1 MSARAKTV
9 QIGPSNG
16 PGSLTAMPDQLTEEP
31 PAPAVSRYGIASAVL
46 GVVAVAA
53 AVLAAMIWSGHRSE
67 TGELAYRTRVLQTA
81 ADWTG
86 GLVNMNK
93 DNVAANLQKLRDG
106 TVGQLN
112 VEFDQTIEP
121 FKEIVAKLQAQTVGQ
136 VESVSIESLHHRSGD
151 GDKPPADQPELA
163 AVASRTD
170 TVLVVATSVSQNAGG
185 KPQTVRWNLRLDVS
199 DVDGKL
205 LVSRLETIR

>member
-1 MSARAKTV
+1 
-9 QIGPSNG
+9 
-16 PGSLTAMPDQLTEEP
+16 MPDQLTEEP
-31 PAPAVSRYGIASAVL
+31 PAPALSRYGIASAVL

-53 AVLAAMIWSGHRSE
+53 AVLAAMIWSGHRDE
-67 TGELAYRTRVLQTA
+67 AGELAYRTRVLQTA
-81 ADWTG
+81 AEWTG

-93 DNVAANLQKLRDG
+93 DNVAGNLQKLRDG

-112 VEFDQTIEP
+112 VEFDQTMEP
-121 FKEIVAKLQAQTVGQ
+121 FKAIVAKLQAQTVGQ
-136 VESVSIESLHHRSGD
+136 VESVSLESLRHQSGD

-185 KPQTVRWNLRLDVS
+185 KPQTVRWNLRLGVS

-205 LVSRLETIR
+205 LISRLETIR

>member
-1 MSARAKTV
+1 
-9 QIGPSNG
+9 
-16 PGSLTAMPDQLTEEP
+16 MPDQLTEEP
-31 PAPAVSRYGIASAVL
+31 PAPALSRYGIASAVL
-46 GVVAVAA
+46 AVVAVAA
-53 AVLAAMIWSGHRSE
+53 AVLAAMIWSGHRDE
-67 TGELAYRTRVLQTA
+67 AGELAYRTRVLQTA
-81 ADWTG
+81 AEWTG

-93 DNVAANLQKLRDG
+93 DNVAGNLQKLRDG

-112 VEFDQTIEP
+112 VEFDQTVEP
-121 FKEIVAKLQAQTVGQ
+121 FKAIVAKLQAQTVGQ
-136 VESVSIESLHHRSGD
+136 VESVSLESLRHQSGD

-185 KPQTVRWNLRLDVS
+185 KPQTVRWNLRLGVS

-205 LVSRLETIR
+205 LISRLEAIR

>member
-1 MSARAKTV
+1 M
-9 QIGPSNG
+9 
-16 PGSLTAMPDQLTEEP
+16 
-31 PAPAVSRYGIASAVL
+31 
-46 GVVAVAA
+46 VAVAA
-53 AVLAAMIWSGHRSE
+53 AVLAAMIWSGHRDE
-67 TGELAYRTRVLQTA
+67 AGELAYRTRVLQTA
-81 ADWTG
+81 AEWTG

-93 DNVAANLQKLRDG
+93 DNVAGNLQKLRDG

-112 VEFDQTIEP
+112 VEFDQTMEP
-121 FKEIVAKLQAQTVGQ
+121 FKAIVAKLQAQTVGQ
-136 VESVSIESLHHRSGD
+136 VESVSLESLRHQSGE

-185 KPQTVRWNLRLDVS
+185 KPQTVRWNLRLGVS

-205 LVSRLETIR
+205 LISRLETIR

>member
-1 MSARAKTV
+1 
-9 QIGPSNG
+9 
-16 PGSLTAMPDQLTEEP
+16 MPDQLTEEP
-31 PAPAVSRYGIASAVL
+31 PAPALSRYGIASAVL

-53 AVLAAMIWSGHRSE
+53 AVLAAMIWSGHRDE
-67 TGELAYRTRVLQTA
+67 AGELAYRTRVLQTA
-81 ADWTG
+81 AEWTG

-93 DNVAANLQKLRDG
+93 DNVGGNLQKLRDG

-112 VEFDQTIEP
+112 VEFDQTVEP
-121 FKEIVAKLQAQTVGQ
+121 FKAIVAKLQAQTVGQ
-136 VESVSIESLHHRSGD
+136 VESVSLESLRHQSGD

-185 KPQTVRWNLRLDVS
+185 KPQTVRWNLRLGVS

-205 LVSRLETIR
+205 LISRLEAIR

>member
-1 MSARAKTV
+1 
-9 QIGPSNG
+9 
-16 PGSLTAMPDQLTEEP
+16 MPDQLTEEP
-31 PAPAVSRYGIASAVL
+31 PAPALSRYGIASAVL

-53 AVLAAMIWSGHRSE
+53 AVLAAMIWSGHRDE
-67 TGELAYRTRVLQTA
+67 AGELAYRTRVLQTA
-81 ADWTG
+81 AEWTG

-93 DNVAANLQKLRDG
+93 DNVAGNLQKLRDG

-112 VEFDQTIEP
+112 VEFDQTMEP
-121 FKEIVAKLQAQTVGQ
+121 FKAIVAKLQAQTVGQ
-136 VESVSIESLHHRSGD
+136 VESVSLESLRHQSGE

-185 KPQTVRWNLRLDVS
+185 KPQTVRWNLRLGVS

-205 LVSRLETIR
+205 LISRLETIR